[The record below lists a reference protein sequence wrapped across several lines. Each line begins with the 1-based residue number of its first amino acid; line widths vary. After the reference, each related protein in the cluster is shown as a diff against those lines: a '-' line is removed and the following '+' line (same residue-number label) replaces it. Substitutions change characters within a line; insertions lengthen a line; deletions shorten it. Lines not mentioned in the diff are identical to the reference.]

1 MFSKILI
8 ANRGEI
14 AVRVARTAQKLGVKT
29 VAVCSDADAHAL
41 HTTVCDQKV
50 IIGGASPSESYLNG
64 RRIIDAAK
72 DMGAEAIHPGYGFL
86 SENAGFAALCEAE
99 GIKFIGPSS
108 HAIRAMGLKS
118 SAKVIV
124 EKAGVPLLPGFHG
137 EDQRDETLAAEA
149 ERIGFPVLIKAI
161 AGGGG
166 KGMRIVDCSDHF
178 LTALAAARREAKNSF
193 DNEQVLIERYIQA
206 PRHIEV
212 QVFADQHGN
221 YVHLYERDCSLQR
234 RYQKVIEEAP
244 APAITEKTRK
254 ALGKT
259 AVAVARAVGYEG
271 AGTVEFIMDEDF
283 QFYFMEMNTRL
294 QVEHPVTEMITKQD
308 LVEWQLRVAYG
319 EPLPKKQE
327 DIKLNGHAFECR
339 IYAENPARDFLPSS
353 GRIEYLKEQR
363 GAGPGVR
370 VDTGVKVGDEVGVY
384 YDPMISK
391 IICWDLNRQ
400 AALSKLQTA
409 IKDYQLAGLQTN
421 VNFLRDL
428 VMVPDFTD
436 AEKDPKNLNTGV
448 INRYIGTTDGLN
460 KKPSIQTVALF
471 LAFELKGMFDIHGK
485 SDFSTDPYS
494 PWKQI
499 DGWRLNRTSSRL
511 FKVKHNDKTYEIA
524 LDISPT
530 KMQFVFEEMNYEL
543 SELSFTSDQISAT
556 VSGMLTEGFVF
567 EGRSGVT
574 VFCDGDTTVFTRF
587 HFNLDVDEES
597 GNSLI
602 APLPGHVRQVLVK
615 AGDVVEKDEALV
627 IVEAM
632 KMEHTIL
639 SPRSGR
645 VGEIFYS
652 EGEQVLE
659 GAELLALEDQQS

>member
-14 AVRVARTAQKLGVKT
+14 AVRVARTARKMGVKT
-29 VAVCSDADAHAL
+29 VAVCSEADAHAL

-50 IIGGASPSESYLNG
+50 MIGGASPSDSYLNG
-64 RRIIDAAK
+64 RRIIDVAK
-72 DMGAEAIHPGYGFL
+72 DMGVEAIHPGYGFL
-86 SENAGFAALCEAE
+86 SENAGFAAICEAE

-108 HAIRAMGLKS
+108 RAIRAMGLKS

-124 EKAGVPLLPGFHG
+124 EEAGVPLLPGFHG
-137 EDQRDETLAAEA
+137 EDQSDDKLAAEA

-166 KGMRIVDCSDHF
+166 KGMRIVDRSDHF
-178 LTALAAARREAKNSF
+178 ATALAAARREAKNSF
-193 DNEQVLIERYIQA
+193 DNDQVLIERYIQA

-212 QVFADQHGN
+212 QVFADQHEN

-254 ALGKT
+254 ALGET
-259 AVAVARAVGYEG
+259 AISVARAVGYEG
-271 AGTVEFIMDEDF
+271 AGTVEFIMDEDR

-294 QVEHPVTEMITKQD
+294 QVEHPVTEMITEQD
-308 LVEWQLRVAYG
+308 LVEWQLRVAFG

-327 DIKLNGHAFECR
+327 EIKLNGHAFECR
-339 IYAENPARDFLPSS
+339 VYAENPACDFLPSS
-353 GRIEYLKEQR
+353 GRIEYLREQS
-363 GAGPGVR
+363 GVSSGVR
-370 VDTGVKVGDEVGVY
+370 VDTGVQIGDEVGVY

-391 IICWDLNRQ
+391 IICWDVNRQ
-400 AALSKLQTA
+400 AALAKMQTA

-428 VMVPDFTD
+428 VMASDFTD
-436 AEKDPKNLNTGV
+436 AEEEPKNLNTGV
-448 INRYIGTTDGLN
+448 INRYIETTERLDI
-460 KKPSIQTVALF
+460 KPSIQAIGLF
-471 LAFELKGMFDIHGK
+471 LAFELKGMFDIHGE
-485 SDFSTDPYS
+485 SDFSNDPYS

-499 DGWRLNRTSSRL
+499 DGWRLNQASSRL
-511 FKVKHNDKTYEIA
+511 FKITHNDKMHEIA
-524 LDISPT
+524 LNISP
-530 KMQFVFEEMNYEL
+530 KKIQFVFEEMNYEL
-543 SELSFTSDQISAT
+543 SELNFASDQIIAT
-556 VSGMLTEGFVF
+556 VSGAATEGFVF
-567 EGRSGVT
+567 EGGSGVT
-574 VFCDGDTTVFTRF
+574 VFCDGVTTVFGRF
-587 HFNLDVDEES
+587 RFSLDVDEEF

-602 APLPGHVRQVLVK
+602 APLPGCVRQVLVR
-615 AGDVVEKDEALV
+615 AGDVVEKDDALI

-639 SPRSGR
+639 SPRSGV
-645 VGEIFYS
+645 VGEIFYT
-652 EGEQVLE
+652 EGDQVLE
-659 GAELLALEDQQS
+659 GAELLTLEEQQS